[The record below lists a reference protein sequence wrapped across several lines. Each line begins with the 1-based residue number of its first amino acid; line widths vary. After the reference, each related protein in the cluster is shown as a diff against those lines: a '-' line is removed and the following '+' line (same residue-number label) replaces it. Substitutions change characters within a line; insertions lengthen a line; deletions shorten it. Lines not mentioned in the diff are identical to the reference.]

1 MLVREGAFTSE
12 SVSDGHPD
20 KFCDQVSDAVL
31 DACLAQ
37 DPASRVAAESAA
49 KGNRV
54 WVFGEITTRA
64 RLDVPALVREVARG
78 IGHADGRW
86 GFDPAALQ
94 VDVGLTLQ
102 SPEIQ
107 AKVDTGGAGDQ
118 GMMFGYACD
127 ETPAL
132 MPAPILWAHTLLREH
147 KRLRATPEGAA
158 IGPDAKSQV
167 TVEYRDG
174 KPVRVLAVVVSTQH
188 APDIAPGALRELV
201 VEQIVRKVLP
211 QALADNA
218 ALHINPGGPFVHGG
232 PAADAGLTGRKIMVD
247 TYGGY
252 ARHGG
257 GGFSGKDPTKV
268 DRSAAYAA
276 RQLAREIVARRLA
289 RHCEVRLAY
298 AIGVAQPLAIH
309 VDSFGTGDIPSAEL
323 ARLAAPALFTPAAM
337 IARLGLRAPIYRR
350 TAAFGHFG
358 RPDFPWEQQ
367 M

>member
-1 MLVREGAFTSE
+1 
-12 SVSDGHPD
+12 
-20 KFCDQVSDAVL
+20 
-31 DACLAQ
+31 
-37 DPASRVAAESAA
+37 
-49 KGNRV
+49 
-54 WVFGEITTRA
+54 
-64 RLDVPALVREVARG
+64 
-78 IGHADGRW
+78 
-86 GFDPAALQ
+86 
-94 VDVGLTLQ
+94 
-102 SPEIQ
+102 
-107 AKVDTGGAGDQ
+107 
-118 GMMFGYACD
+118 MFGYACD
-127 ETPAL
+127 ETPEF
-132 MPAPILWAHTLLREH
+132 MPAPILWAHALLREH

-167 TVEYRDG
+167 TLEYRDG
-174 KPVRVLAVVVSTQH
+174 RPARVLAVVVSTQH

-201 VEQIVRKVLP
+201 IEKIVRMVLP

-218 ALHINPGGPFVHGG
+218 TLHINPGGPFVHGG

-298 AIGVAQPLAIH
+298 AIGVAEPLAIH
-309 VDSFGTGDIPSAEL
+309 VDSFGTGDIPPAEL
-323 ARLAAPALFTPAAM
+323 ARLADPRLFIPAAM
-337 IARLGLRAPIYRR
+337 ISRLGLRAPIYRR

-358 RPDFPWEQQ
+358 RPDFPWERQ